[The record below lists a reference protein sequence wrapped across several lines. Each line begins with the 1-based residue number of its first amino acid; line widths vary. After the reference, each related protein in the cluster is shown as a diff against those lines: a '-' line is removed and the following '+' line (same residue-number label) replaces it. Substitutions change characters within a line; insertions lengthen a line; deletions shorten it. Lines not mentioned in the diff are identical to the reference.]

1 VSGKIVGLLL
11 ERLPYKPGHT
21 LVAITIADSTSH
33 DGRNAYQ
40 AIDTIA
46 ELARTSGR
54 TVQRVIRQLVRDG
67 WLVPDGKRGS
77 GTNCYRFDLDKLY
90 SAPPIGPRGAA
101 RAQRRGDRLSPPRGD
116 RLSPPRGDRLSP
128 GGDRAVSPGGDR
140 AVSPG
145 GDRAVSPNPFLT
157 VINRPSDAHARAGEP
172 QAARASARDPEVRRL
187 ANAARLA
194 AGLRPVDPES
204 ELARAAEG

>member
-1 VSGKIVGLLL
+1 MSGKIVGLLL

-101 RAQRRGDRLSPPRGD
+101 RAQRRGDRLSP
-116 RLSPPRGDRLSP
+116 

>member
-1 VSGKIVGLLL
+1 MSGKIVGLLL

-116 RLSPPRGDRLSP
+116 RLSP
-128 GGDRAVSPGGDR
+128 GGDR